1 MAKLCLSGAEGSEHF
16 EAPPESPLFPTGKIR
31 CASILGI
38 GWDGMG
44 MGSHIAYGLPASKS
58 LATTAVGRSYITG
71 FAVPEGNV
79 SAAEAEGRGKRGT
92 PFLRFSLRAE
102 AQHVTD
108 GGHAD

>member
-16 EAPPESPLFPTGKIR
+16 EAPRESPLFPTGKIR